1 MDLSPSPLEEKNQQ
15 PPPLE
20 EKNQQP
26 PRRAKIWALAALLVY
41 AGAALMPLL
50 SSTGRN
56 FEYEY
61 TILVNLLL
69 LLGLPLAAA
78 LLPLPR
84 QPRAKPQK
92 KTGHGRGVSPLFYL
106 WPGVLAPVTLLL
118 PGALAFWLE
127 ACPCSPRGF
136 FFWFGL
142 NLLPGIALAHLLA
155 LFFWRW
161 RLGGGRRSSGLFFL
175 LLFWLLACGFTLFWL
190 WWFPQKRMVSLVFGF
205 LAGPIYDH
213 LLEIDS
219 GMIYLRL
226 AQLLLL
232 WGVLALF
239 AAARGL
245 RLLGLVL
252 ATAGGLLTFTL
263 SLQRSSV
270 AHGEWALQKELPLSI
285 DRSEEEGF
293 RVFYRS
299 PTSAADVSRI
309 SEQAGF
315 HLREIAGQLGLS
327 LPLRPRISIYVYP
340 DGRRKKLWFGA
351 GDRTDVTDVVGPSIH
366 INPIAGRGELHPTL
380 RHELVHAAAAPYGYH
395 GLGFHPAIALTEGLA
410 IALAPEPR
418 RLELHAAAAYL
429 LAQKKITDLDAL
441 FSPLFWRTAG
451 PRAYTVAG
459 SFLRYLLDQGGR
471 AWVLPLYGGHQ
482 DWQEL
487 FGRTRR
493 ELLEDWK
500 SFIAPLYQAE
510 REELLAR
517 RLYREPSL
525 FDDQC
530 PHTRAL
536 LQQEDEGER
545 WIRGWRRPLEFRPA
559 RDFPR
564 WLERRALPGSEE
576 QLGRRLSKLRRE
588 LRRLYRNRPQGGS
601 SSAPPLSGS
610 GERGQ
615 SLERIRRGLERMV
628 SRERLGEGR
637 GRFAPS
643 HLEGFDAALLLSDLD
658 GLQGHPDRAA
668 ALRVE
673 LEAFSA
679 RRELGA
685 RARAL
690 AARKTLWEMP
700 SSDRTPLPPALATL
714 RWSWQ
719 AYLAGIG
726 PLPPRAKERTEAFFA
741 KKLGGMEEEKLGA
754 LLGYLT
760 LRRSSGELGEK
771 TLNRMLERPLFKKA
785 LESSGLRR
793 ESYRLLAQEFYARG
807 DRGRAEKVAKK
818 ALEHA
823 KKGER
828 APLHLMQRLFA
839 WLKKN

>member
-1 MDLSPSPLEEKNQQ
+1 MGP
-15 PPPLE
+15 
-20 EKNQQP
+20 
-26 PRRAKIWALAALLVY
+26 AK
-41 AGAALMPLL
+41 G
-50 SSTGRN
+50 
-56 FEYEY
+56 
-61 TILVNLLL
+61 
-69 LLGLPLAAA
+69 
-78 LLPLPR
+78 
-84 QPRAKPQK
+84 
-92 KTGHGRGVSPLFYL
+92 
-106 WPGVLAPVTLLL
+106 
-118 PGALAFWLE
+118 
-127 ACPCSPRGF
+127 
-136 FFWFGL
+136 
-142 NLLPGIALAHLLA
+142 
-155 LFFWRW
+155 
-161 RLGGGRRSSGLFFL
+161 
-175 LLFWLLACGFTLFWL
+175 
-190 WWFPQKRMVSLVFGF
+190 
-205 LAGPIYDH
+205 
-213 LLEIDS
+213 
-219 GMIYLRL
+219 
-226 AQLLLL
+226 
-232 WGVLALF
+232 
-239 AAARGL
+239 
-245 RLLGLVL
+245 
-252 ATAGGLLTFTL
+252 
-263 SLQRSSV
+263 
-270 AHGEWALQKELPLSI
+270 ELPLSI

-429 LAQKKITDLDAL
+429 LAQKDYGSRGA
-441 FSPLFWRTAG
+441 FQPAFWRTAG

-588 LRRLYRNRPQGGS
+588 LRRLYRNRPQEGS

-658 GLQGHPDRAA
+658 GLQGDPGVRRLCGWSSRLSRPGASSEPGRERSRLENSLGNAVLGPHSFASGPGDFALVLAGLPCGNRAA
-668 ALRVE
+668 AT
-673 LEAFSA
+673 AGK
-679 RRELGA
+679 GA
-685 RARAL
+685 NR
-690 AARKTLWEMP
+690 
-700 SSDRTPLPPALATL
+700 
-714 RWSWQ
+714 
-719 AYLAGIG
+719 G
-726 PLPPRAKERTEAFFA
+726 FFCK
-741 KKLGGMEEEKLGA
+741 KKLGGMEEEKLRA

-760 LRRSSGELGEK
+760 LRRSSGKLGEK
-771 TLNRMLERPLFKKA
+771 PSTACWSVRFSKKP
-785 LESSGLRR
+785 SK
-793 ESYRLLAQEFYARG
+793 ARACG
-807 DRGRAEKVAKK
+807 GSPT
-818 ALEHA
+818 
-823 KKGER
+823 G
-828 APLHLMQRLFA
+828 F
-839 WLKKN
+839 